1 MQIPVDYVWLDS
13 NKKFRWKTKVLI
25 NEGGAYDL
33 RLDNIPEWNYDG
45 SSCGQAD
52 GNGQTEVILK
62 PVFMVRDPFR
72 ETGIVVLCE
81 TYKDGV
87 PLQTNTRCFS
97 KMVFDKAID
106 LKPWFGIEQEYF
118 IIDPILRNVMGLP
131 LPDFGQIPNSNEF
144 YCKMGTK
151 YGRNIAEQHL
161 QYCLRAGLTVSGM
174 NAEVVPGQWEYQIG
188 PCEGIR
194 AGDEL
199 MLSRYFLERIAEEHG
214 KSICWNPKPI
224 DNVNGSGCHT
234 NFSTKEMRD
243 EGGMQAILNAISY
256 LQDKHAE
263 HMEKYGTDNNKRMTG
278 KHETASYNRFSFGYG
293 TRNTSIRIGN
303 DTAKKQKGYFE
314 DRRPASNMDPYVVTS
329 LLLKTSC
336 QITI

>member
-13 NKKFRWKTKVLI
+13 NKKFRWKTRILNQ
-25 NEGGAYDL
+25 NEIRGSIE
-33 RLDNIPEWNYDG
+33 NIPEWNYDG

-52 GNGQTEVILK
+52 SNGQTEVILK
-62 PVFMVRDPFR
+62 PVFMVSDPFR
-72 ETGIVVLCE
+72 EKGMVVLCE
-81 TYKDGV
+81 TYKDGI
-87 PLQTNTRCFS
+87 PLQSNTRCFS
-97 KMVFDKAID
+97 KMIFDKAID

-118 IIDPILRNVMGLP
+118 IIDPKPRNVMGCEAR
-131 LPDFGQIPNSNEF
+131 DFSQIPNSNEF
-144 YCKMGTK
+144 YCKMGTR

-224 DNVNGSGCHT
+224 ENVNGSGCHT
-234 NFSTKEMRD
+234 NFSTKEMR
-243 EGGMQAILNAISY
+243 ETGGLQAILNAISY
-256 LQDKHAE
+256 LQDNHAQ

-278 KHETASYNRFSFGYG
+278 QHETASYNRFSFGYG

-303 DTAKKQKGYFE
+303 DTAKNNKGYFE
-314 DRRPASNMDPYVVTS
+314 DRRPASNMDPYIVTS
-329 LLLKTSC
+329 LILKTSC